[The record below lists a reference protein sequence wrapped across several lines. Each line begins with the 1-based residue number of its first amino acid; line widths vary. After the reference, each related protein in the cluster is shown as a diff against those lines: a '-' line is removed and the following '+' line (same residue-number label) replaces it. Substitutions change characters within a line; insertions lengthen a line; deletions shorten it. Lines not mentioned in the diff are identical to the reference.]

1 MSKPVKKL
9 IRDELIKRFDGVTQL
24 AIVGFTGVDAN
35 TTNTIRA
42 RLAGKDIRVSVVKN
56 ALAKQAFRELG
67 IDIVGQLLDGPCAV
81 AYGAD
86 SVVTVVRELLD
97 ISKETPNLVVKAAF
111 MEGDLF
117 TQDKIEALSKYPTRQ
132 EAIGQALSCVLSAGA
147 NLAACIIGPAGQIAG
162 ILKSIED
169 KAGKDAEGEAP
180 APEAAEAAPAEGAA
194 GEAVAAAVEIP
205 AAEAAAAEPA
215 AS

>member
-169 KAGKDAEGEAP
+169 KAGKDAEGAS
-180 APEAAEAAPAEGAA
+180 AE
-194 GEAVAAAVEIP
+194 GEAVAAAPEAP
-205 AAEAAAAEPA
+205 AGEAVT
-215 AS
+215 S

>member
-9 IRDELIKRFDGVTQL
+9 IRDELIKRFDGVKQL
-24 AIVGFTGVDAN
+24 AVVGFTGVDAN
-35 TTNTIRA
+35 TTNVIRA

-67 IDIVGQLLDGPCAV
+67 IDNAAQLLDGPCAV

-117 TQDKIEALSKYPTRQ
+117 TQDKIEALSKYPTRP

-169 KAGKDAEGEAP
+169 KAGKDAESEAP
-180 APEAAEAAPAEGAA
+180 AEAAAPEAAAP
-194 GEAVAAAVEIP
+194 EAVAAAVETP
-205 AAEAAAAEPA
+205 AEPA